1 VRGGSGCKK
10 KGQTM
15 ALYEYRCP
23 TDGPFEVLRPLGKA
37 PDTMPCKFCGEQ
49 APRAITAPRIRSA
62 ARSAWHTAIEHADKS
77 RWEPEV
83 VTSLPSTGP
92 GPRRGALHPAMLNL
106 PRP

>member
-1 VRGGSGCKK
+1 
-10 KGQTM
+10 M

-23 TDGPFEVLRPLGKA
+23 SDGAFEIIRPLGTA
-37 PDTMPCKFCGEQ
+37 PDHVACKFCGGP
-49 APRAITAPRIRSA
+49 ASRVITAARIRSA
-62 ARSAWHTAIEHADKS
+62 SRSAWHAAIDHADKS
-77 RWEPEV
+77 RYEPEV